1 MIKAKIALAAER
13 ILNDPQSGGTTL
25 VNVLQAIKPVAPFP
39 WAFQQMI
46 FWVALDRELSDQP
59 IATFKFRLSFNEQ
72 ELSAIPFTVQFP
84 EKHIIT
90 NLVFNLSG
98 LVVPSAGRVEFR
110 ILNNDQSVFAEYL
123 LPIEQPEFKVS
134 QPVLPNVPNN
144 VIVPAIQSAG

>member
-13 ILNDPQSGGTTL
+13 LLTDPQTGGTTL
-25 VNVLQAIKPVAPFP
+25 VNVLEAVKPVTPFP

-46 FWVALDRELSDQP
+46 FWVAFDRELSDQP
-59 IATFKFRLSFNEQ
+59 IATFKFRLSFNDQ

-134 QPVLPNVPNN
+134 QPPLPSHPTNV
-144 VIVPAIQSAG
+144 VQPASQSSG

>member
-13 ILNDPQSGGTTL
+13 VLNDPQSGSTTL

-46 FWVALDRELSDQP
+46 FWVAFERELSDQP
-59 IATFKFRLSFNEQ
+59 IATFKFRLSFNDQ
-72 ELSAIPFTVQFP
+72 ELSTMPFTVQFP

-90 NLVFNLSG
+90 NLIFNLSG

-110 ILNNDQSVFAEYL
+110 ILNDDQSVFAEYL
-123 LPIEQPEFKVS
+123 LPIEQPEFKTP
-134 QPVLPNVPNN
+134 QQALPSDPSN
-144 VIVPAIQSAG
+144 VILTGNQSGR